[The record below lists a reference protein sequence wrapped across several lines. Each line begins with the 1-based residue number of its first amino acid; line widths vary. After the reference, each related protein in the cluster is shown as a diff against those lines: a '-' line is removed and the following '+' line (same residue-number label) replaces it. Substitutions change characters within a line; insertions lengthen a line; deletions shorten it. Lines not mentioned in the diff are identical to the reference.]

1 MLGWIPGRSKSRGD
15 HESETAVVAMI
26 AEEDTPLRTLRSQVS
41 KTRLDQLLA
50 DSAPLKR
57 RLDRDRAKGKPT
69 LQRRRPH
76 PGERDVA
83 NDSVADQGDERNGKR
98 LGLAQF
104 IDDSRL
110 APVAER
116 QSGEGTRGER
126 PDGVVVGGRLWSDQN
141 GQRTLAHQTGLR
153 PAITKTSAG
162 ATNPVGVSKLA
173 SIWATS
179 AQAAAW
185 AASGSSLITAR

>member
-1 MLGWIPGRSKSRGD
+1 MLGRIPGRGKSRGD

-26 AEEDTPLRTLRSQVS
+26 AEEDTPLRPLRSQVS
-41 KTRLDQLLA
+41 KTGLDQLLA

-57 RLDRDRAKGKPT
+57 RLDRDRAKGEPT
-69 LQRRRPH
+69 LQRRGPH

-83 NDSVADQGDERNGKR
+83 DDSVADQGDERNGKR

-116 QSGEGTRGER
+116 QSCEGTRGER
-126 PDGVVVGGRLWSDQN
+126 PDGVVVAGRLWSDQN
-141 GQRTLAHQTGLR
+141 GQRAPVPQL
-153 PAITKTSAG
+153 TSTHASLGRG
-162 ATNPVGVSKLA
+162 AS
-173 SIWATS
+173 
-179 AQAAAW
+179 Q
-185 AASGSSLITAR
+185 